1 MRASVGAVAG
11 LGLLLVTG
19 CSQPL
24 APDAGGAL
32 PPPGAAS
39 LSAPPAGTNT
49 AANYAQDI
57 KADPSM
63 QEACRTGVM
72 GRCP

>member
-1 MRASVGAVAG
+1 MRALVGLAVLG
-11 LGLLLVTG
+11 LGLVAG

-24 APDAGGAL
+24 APDAGGDL

-49 AANYAQDI
+49 AANYANDI

-63 QEACRTGVM
+63 QEACQTGAI
-72 GRCP
+72 GGCP

>member
-1 MRASVGAVAG
+1 MQKTEAIVIRS
-11 LGLLLVTG
+11 LGGPEVLKLETV
-19 CSQPL
+19 
-24 APDAGGAL
+24 DL

-49 AANYAQDI
+49 AANYANDI

-63 QEACRTGVM
+63 QEACQTGAI
-72 GRCP
+72 GGCP